1 MDLALSHRLELWMA
15 LCDFCVELS
24 CDIYNTFKV
33 YSMDVLFE
41 SLFILQSLFFFSFF
55 LLPKM
60 ILLVIRRHG
69 NIYSMNKQSPVWL
82 KEMLCSGLGKTK
94 ICTCEIMHATK
105 LVIVFV

>member
-1 MDLALSHRLELWMA
+1 MTFVLNLVVIYTILLTFTLWMYF
-15 LCDFCVELS
+15 LKVSSS
-24 CDIYNTFKV
+24 CRV
-33 YSMDVLFE
+33 S
-41 SLFILQSLFFFSFF
+41 SSFFFF